1 MVWTYQLFG
10 TDIYHICAWFWVYS
24 ILGWFVE
31 SIYMSICF
39 KKITNRG
46 IIKGPIC
53 PIYGVGALFVYFT
66 LKPLQGHYV
75 MLYFIGAI
83 LATTVEFIVA
93 KLMIR
98 FTGCVWWDYSQKP
111 LNYKGILCV
120 ESTLAW
126 GLYTIIMFGFLHN
139 AVMAF
144 TNRISVETGRILSL
158 LLTVYYVIAFVRALV
173 GARNMK
179 EMPGIK
185 MVHTNEK

>member
-1 MVWTYQLFG
+1 
-10 TDIYHICAWFWVYS
+10 
-24 ILGWFVE
+24 
-31 SIYMSICF
+31 
-39 KKITNRG
+39 
-46 IIKGPIC
+46 
-53 PIYGVGALFVYFT
+53 
-66 LKPLQGHYV
+66 